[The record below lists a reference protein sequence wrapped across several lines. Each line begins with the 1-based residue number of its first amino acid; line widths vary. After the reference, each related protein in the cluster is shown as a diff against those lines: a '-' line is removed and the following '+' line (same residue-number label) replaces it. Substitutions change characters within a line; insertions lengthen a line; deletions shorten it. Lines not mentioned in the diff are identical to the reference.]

1 MCVCGRHVRP
11 CHAYQSP
18 RPIVCLGATRLACYQ
33 SRHATS
39 TVHQAPPFYCPINL
53 TKLLSPCPVFFARR
67 PNDIISV
74 GIPLA
79 FLSQTPTILFV
90 TGGKNDMGFSL
101 EGAGHGH
108 WADPSDDH
116 PPHFLALP
124 AIHSFTGF
132 CYSSILD
139 MPSAASVGICC
150 ISARSYRAGP
160 PLISTGCQFKNQ

>member
-18 RPIVCLGATRLACYQ
+18 RPIICLGATRLACYQ

-53 TKLLSPCPVFFARR
+53 INFFCHLVPFSCPSAQWYHFSGNTHGF
-67 PNDIISV
+67 S
-74 GIPLA
+74 
-79 FLSQTPTILFV
+79 SQTPTILFV

-101 EGAGHGH
+101 EGARHGY
-108 WADPSDDH
+108 WADPSDGH

-132 CYSSILD
+132 CYSSNTGHAVGCKCGYL
-139 MPSAASVGICC
+139 ASVP
-150 ISARSYRAGP
+150 AHTGP
-160 PLISTGCQFKNQ
+160 GRH